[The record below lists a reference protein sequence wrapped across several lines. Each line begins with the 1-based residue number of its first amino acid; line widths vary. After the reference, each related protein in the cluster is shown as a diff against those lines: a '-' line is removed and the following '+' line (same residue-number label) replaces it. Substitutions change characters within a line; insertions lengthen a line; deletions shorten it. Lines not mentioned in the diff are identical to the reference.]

1 MFQREAIF
9 QVVNSAGS
17 SVQAQKLFLI
27 NGDNSHHGHAF
38 SWEWKWFRL
47 IYYRLV
53 RKDLPWHANRV
64 SYFSLCHHAFLLKTH
79 PFTTEHI

>member
-38 SWEWKWFRL
+38 SWE
-47 IYYRLV
+47 
-53 RKDLPWHANRV
+53 
-64 SYFSLCHHAFLLKTH
+64 
-79 PFTTEHI
+79 